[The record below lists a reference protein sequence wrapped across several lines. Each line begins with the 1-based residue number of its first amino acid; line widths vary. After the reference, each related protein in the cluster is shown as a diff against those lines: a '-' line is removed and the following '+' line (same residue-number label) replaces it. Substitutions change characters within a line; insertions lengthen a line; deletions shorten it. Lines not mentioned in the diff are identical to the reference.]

1 MLPTSPLTSACQKHL
16 DCLDHEKGHIDGFA
30 GAAGVLIQLCSGDY
44 RSVWAGGQ
52 NTIAFSAD
60 IVSMASAIPV
70 LEANDQTPA
79 TQLVA
84 LPTCRPVA
92 YWGAVQ
98 AVGVTEA
105 TRQCLLVEQKVNGV
119 GNAAAA
125 VLTIWALPVFIGIFY
140 FFYML
145 LQSLGG
151 G

>member
-1 MLPTSPLTSACQKHL
+1 MASLALLASLSSCAPAITVP
-16 DCLDHEKGHIDGFA
+16 
-30 GAAGVLIQLCSGDY
+30 SGQ
-44 RSVWAGGQ
+44 GGQ

-60 IVSMASAIPV
+60 IVSVASAIPV
-70 LEANDQTPA
+70 LEANDQTPT